1 MLANAS
7 NNDRWGVRAVG
18 ALPWFQHPILFRK
31 KVQTHRISEYDLIL
45 ISCFCG
51 LLQKSFVDWV
61 KIHLSMMTSM
71 MFEELYYEIRCK
83 CNDFRANFGWMVQ
96 SFRWKWCSDF
106 GIMAHRLRM
115 NGALF
120 YGTLKSVGFPTFL
133 KWAEV
138 NHEWLTRHIVAVLL
152 YHFVIALPYKLTW
165 MAMVLNQLMIN
176 DNLPTV
182 LKNTSAFDFKGYEL

>member
-120 YGTLKSVGFPTFL
+120 LWHYKISRVSYFP
-133 KWAEV
+133 KMSRREPW
-138 NHEWLTRHIVAVLL
+138 
-152 YHFVIALPYKLTW
+152 IANTQDCRSFATPYCHNI
-165 MAMVLNQLMIN
+165 AI
-176 DNLPTV
+176 
-182 LKNTSAFDFKGYEL
+182 